1 MLANFKAD
9 LAKGHKA
16 EQIVKD
22 VFTSLTDKYEFTDVS
37 NIPQFYNKG
46 DLLATAADGRQIMI
60 EVKNDE
66 VIYKTGN
73 ILCEEEVY
81 YKDADYFK
89 DGYMY
94 SDYEIYCVV
103 SEPERKIYIIDF
115 KILKSIYRKGENKII
130 NHYAQYSDVYL
141 VPIGFIK
148 QNNGLIDT
156 ITY

>member
-46 DLLATAADGRQIMI
+46 DILATAADGRQIMI

-73 ILCEEEVY
+73 VLCEEEVY

-103 SEPERKIYIIDF
+103 SEPESKIYIIDF

-148 QNNGLIDT
+148 QNGGLIDVVE
-156 ITY
+156 Y

>member
-73 ILCEEEVY
+73 VLCEEEVY

-115 KILKSIYRKGENKII
+115 KILKSIYSKGENKII

-148 QNNGLIDT
+148 QNGGLIDVVE
-156 ITY
+156 Y

>member
-1 MLANFKAD
+1 MLVNFKTD
-9 LAKGHKA
+9 LVKGHRA
-16 EQIVKD
+16 EQVVKD
-22 VFTSLTDKYEFTDVS
+22 VFTSLTDKYTFQDVS
-37 NIPQFYNKG
+37 NNPSYYHKG

-73 ILCEEEVY
+73 VLCEEEVY

-103 SEPERKIYIIDF
+103 SEPERKIYVIDF
-115 KILKSIYRKGENKII
+115 KVLKSIYRKGEEKII

-141 VPIGFIK
+141 VPLGFIK
-148 QNNGLIDT
+148 QNGGLID
-156 ITY
+156 IIEY

>member
-73 ILCEEEVY
+73 VLCEEEVY

-148 QNNGLIDT
+148 QNGGLIDI

>member
-1 MLANFKAD
+1 MLANFKTD
-9 LAKGHKA
+9 LVKGHRA
-16 EQIVKD
+16 EQVVKD
-22 VFTSLTDKYEFTDVS
+22 VFTSLTDKYTFTDVS
-37 NIPQFYNKG
+37 NNPSYYHKG
-46 DLLATAADGRQIMI
+46 DLLATAADGRQIFI

-73 ILCEEEVY
+73 VLCEEEVY
-81 YKDADYFK
+81 YKEADYFK
-89 DGYMY
+89 EGYMY

-103 SEPERKIYIIDF
+103 SEQERKIYIIDF

-141 VPIGFIK
+141 VPLGFIK
-148 QNNGLIDT
+148 QNGGLIDT

>member
-1 MLANFKAD
+1 MLVNFKTD
-9 LAKGHKA
+9 LVKGHRA
-16 EQIVKD
+16 EQVVKD
-22 VFTSLTDKYEFTDVS
+22 VFTSLTDKYTFQDVS
-37 NIPQFYNKG
+37 NNPSYYHKG

-73 ILCEEEVY
+73 VLCEEEVY

-103 SEPERKIYIIDF
+103 SEPERKIYVIDF
-115 KILKSIYRKGENKII
+115 KVLKSIYRKGEEKII

-148 QNNGLIDT
+148 QNGGLIDV
-156 ITY
+156 IEY

>member
-1 MLANFKAD
+1 MLANFKTD
-9 LAKGHKA
+9 LVKGHRA
-16 EQIVKD
+16 EQVVKD
-22 VFTSLTDKYEFTDVS
+22 VFTSLTDKYTFTDVS
-37 NIPQFYNKG
+37 NNPSYYHKG

-73 ILCEEEVY
+73 VLCEEEVY
-81 YKDADYFK
+81 YKEADYFK
-89 DGYMY
+89 DGYMH
-94 SDYEIYCVV
+94 SDYEIYVVV

-141 VPIGFIK
+141 VPLGFIK
-148 QNNGLIDT
+148 QNGGLIDI

>member
-1 MLANFKAD
+1 
-9 LAKGHKA
+9 
-16 EQIVKD
+16 
-22 VFTSLTDKYEFTDVS
+22 
-37 NIPQFYNKG
+37 
-46 DLLATAADGRQIMI
+46 MI

-73 ILCEEEVY
+73 VLCEEEVY

-94 SDYEIYCVV
+94 SDYEVYCVV

-115 KILKSIYRKGENKII
+115 KVLKSIYKKGENKII

-148 QNNGLIDT
+148 QNGGLID
-156 ITY
+156 IIEY